1 MLTHDWNLNRVGNL
15 ISLHIWSL
23 TSIRSRLFSGNLLQD
38 QTLVGNYDTF
48 VQVMDHL
55 FALKKK
61 KEKDKKWSGYLSRKK
76 KVKGLRAYI
85 VPPCEFIRGG
95 IGINGAWKVDIISFF
110 QILRVHHASK
120 FQGNRGG
127 NYWKQKT
134 PKVNCCSSFWGAKRR
149 GIKLQVHYYL
159 G

>member
-61 KEKDKKWSGYLSRKK
+61 KIRNGLATLGKK

-127 NYWKQKT
+127 NYWKKKYQRSI
-134 PKVNCCSSFWGAKRR
+134 VAQASEARSAEESN
-149 GIKLQVHYYL
+149 
-159 G
+159 